1 VHPVNWPHLALSFCL
16 TTSSSYAALVFG
28 NVMGLDMPP
37 IPSEKEEEEQNQ
49 EKFTHPKKN
58 PPLLRP

>member
-1 VHPVNWPHLALSFCL
+1 
-16 TTSSSYAALVFG
+16 
-28 NVMGLDMPP
+28 MGLDMPP

>member
-1 VHPVNWPHLALSFCL
+1 VHPVDWPHLALSFCL
-16 TTSSSYAALVFG
+16 TTSPSYAALVFG

-37 IPSEKEEEEQNQ
+37 IPSEKEEEQNQ

-58 PPLLRP
+58 PQLLRP